1 MLVLGSGGREHA
13 IVHSLLKSES
23 ISDIIIA
30 PGNGSIVDFD
40 PKSRV
45 VVKNASLDLSDIT
58 GVVAFAKKEGV
69 TVVAV
74 GPEQPLVDGI
84 VDAMTEQN
92 IICFG
97 PSSKAAQIE
106 ASKAWSKDFMSRH
119 GIPTASYKNFTNSE
133 DAITFISEHKDTR
146 FVIKASG
153 LAAGKGVI
161 LPVTLDEAVTAVN
174 QIMIEKVFGEEAGR
188 EIVIEE
194 FLKGE
199 EVSILAFCDGIKAVT
214 MPPAQDHKR
223 VFDNDEG
230 PNTGGMGA
238 YAPAPVLT
246 PALSATCLDIIQR
259 SVRGLAAEGL
269 PYKGVL
275 YTGFMLTKKGPYVLE
290 YNCRFGDPET
300 QVLLPLLK
308 SDLLDIV
315 IGCATGNLKDSLV
328 QWHDSFAC
336 TVVCA
341 SPGYPGNYPKNL
353 VIEGVSDA
361 NKVPDVTVYHAGTT
375 EVDGK
380 LVTNGGRVLSVTG
393 MGASLK
399 EAVAKAYVGVGSI
412 KFDGIHYRKDIAKR

>member
-1 MLVLGSGGREHA
+1 MVSFFKG
-13 IVHSLLKSES
+13 
-23 ISDIIIA
+23 
-30 PGNGSIVDFD
+30 
-40 PKSRV
+40 
-45 VVKNASLDLSDIT
+45 
-58 GVVAFAKKEGV
+58 
-69 TVVAV
+69 
-74 GPEQPLVDGI
+74 
-84 VDAMTEQN
+84 

-97 PSSKAAQIE
+97 PTSKAAQIE

-119 GIPTASYKNFTNSE
+119 GIPTAAYKNFTSSSE
-133 DAITFISEHKDTR
+133 AIAYLTEHKDTR

-161 LPVTLDEAVTAVN
+161 LPVTLEEGVTAVT
-174 QIMIEKVFGEEAGR
+174 QIMVEKVFGEDAGK
-188 EIVIEE
+188 EIVVEE
-194 FLKGE
+194 FLEGE
-199 EVSILAFCDGIKAVT
+199 EVSVLAFCDGVKAIA

-223 VFDNDEG
+223 VFDDDEG

-246 PALSATCLDIIQR
+246 PALKTACLDIIQR
-259 SVRGLAAEGL
+259 SVRGMAAENL

-315 IGCATGNLKDSLV
+315 IACATGNLRESLV

-341 SPGYPGNYPKNL
+341 APGYPGNYPKGIP
-353 VIEGVSDA
+353 IEGIPDA
-361 NKVPDVTVYHAGTT
+361 NKVPGVTVYHAGTA
-375 EVDGK
+375 EADGK
-380 LVTNGGRVLSVTG
+380 LVTNGGRVLAVTG
-393 MGASLK
+393 TGATLK
-399 EAVAKAYVGVGSI
+399 EAVAKAYTGVGSI
-412 KFDGIHYRKDIAKR
+412 RIDGIHYRKDIAKRYALVFIISDFLLRTYDINLHLMIEVLQLLY

>member
-1 MLVLGSGGREHA
+1 
-13 IVHSLLKSES
+13 
-23 ISDIIIA
+23 
-30 PGNGSIVDFD
+30 
-40 PKSRV
+40 
-45 VVKNASLDLSDIT
+45 
-58 GVVAFAKKEGV
+58 
-69 TVVAV
+69 
-74 GPEQPLVDGI
+74 
-84 VDAMTEQN
+84 MT
-92 IICFG
+92 
-97 PSSKAAQIE
+97 
-106 ASKAWSKDFMSRH
+106 RH
-119 GIPTASYKNFTNSE
+119 GIPTASYKNFTVSDN
-133 DAITFISEHKDTR
+133 AIAYLTENKDTR

-161 LPVTLDEAVTAVN
+161 LPLNLEEGTTAVT
-174 QIMIEKVFGEEAGR
+174 QIMVEKIFGAEAGS

-194 FLKGE
+194 FLEGE
-199 EVSILAFCDGIKAVT
+199 EVSVLAFCDGYKAIS

-246 PALSATCLDIIQR
+246 PALSAACLDIIQR
-259 SVRGLAAEGL
+259 SVRGLAAENL

-315 IGCATGNLKDSLV
+315 IECAAGNLKERSV
-328 QWHDSFAC
+328 QWHDNVAC

-341 SPGYPGNYPKNL
+341 APGYPGNYPKGL
-353 VIEGVSDA
+353 AIEGVSEA
-361 NKVPDVTVYHAGTT
+361 NAVPGITVYHAGTT
-375 EVDGK
+375 ETDGK

-393 MGASLK
+393 TGATLK

-412 KFDGIHYRKDIAKR
+412 RFDGIHYRKDIAKRYIYVFY